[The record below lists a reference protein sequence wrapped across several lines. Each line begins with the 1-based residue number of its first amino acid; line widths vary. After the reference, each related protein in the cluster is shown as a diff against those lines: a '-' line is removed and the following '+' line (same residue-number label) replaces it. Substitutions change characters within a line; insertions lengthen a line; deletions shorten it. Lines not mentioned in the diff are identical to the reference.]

1 MHKLL
6 HILIFLLVFNIY
18 YINLAFSS
26 SYVSA
31 NDFGDKVVITVNAKP
46 DYISSS
52 SGYSQDTASQSVTWV
67 DTNLYTDGDPNG
79 FYFEISGGWNPW
91 GNETNNYNTLC
102 VLETKEPGSQEIGV
116 NGEFDYITSSYMVYK
131 DSTTNLYTKETRDS
145 DIIKPCW
152 LTAGAGLYIGF
163 FGASG
168 FEEPDIVT
176 HMKTVDIV
184 CDPPYNTDKNGD
196 GILTIDEC
204 YADGGN
210 PYNNQAYYKPYTS
223 DQIIGGVRCE
233 ASSFLNDPT
242 KNPNKIKIMDCFE
255 TIDNQTINQA
265 KFTFEAK
272 NLYKNK
278 DKALVG
284 KNERIKFMI
293 YDQYYTDNSG
303 KYEITLDR
311 GISKEKT
318 SGFLLEKIMKTIE
331 EIFSVSYLNDNYSVI
346 NNFKFNI
353 LNILQNNT
361 NILLST
367 LNIKDYKYID
377 ISLFNK
383 AQATTMSS
391 SITEQRITDEED
403 LYQKKVSL
411 IKRFYDYIVYDSVFI
426 KTVKILIML
435 YISFLGLNFAM
446 GGFQY
451 SVKEFMNIILKLVF
465 ILSFLSES
473 GWSIY
478 NEYIV
483 TFFLK
488 GLMGAT
494 TYLINI
500 VNKTYSPNSY
510 IYIPEGTSLSSIFI
524 NIDSSLIFY
533 FNDVI
538 TNKIW
543 SLCFAAWYGIIIVVF
558 IYMTILFF
566 FVKFISST
574 FPIMIAY
581 IELVLGLIIGPVFVS
596 FYLFKETQS
605 FFMNWLA
612 FLGARA
618 ANIFF
623 TVFILTIFAETVK
636 AQFVDLLSFPVYF
649 KELIP
654 SWLQTLSQWAFGV
667 NLSWKVPIPNFSN
680 SKVVDFGVAFIII
693 AKVFGLVQIF
703 SLILNSLPNIVDALV
718 EIKGGKGGSMGQMVG
733 TGNFIDKADAVF
745 ARITGEKKGQTFIKT
760 MESYATPYKPVGK
773 LAEYIFVDKIWGGI
787 KRRSEKNELIK
798 NNLENRKLISAKDE
812 FRAIASKDSRFA
824 SIINDDD
831 ILDKLAKYQLGKT
844 TNLSFSNDKDKQ
856 HLVLE
861 LLKYKT
867 LQDKLGSFENIGKY
881 VHKGKLDLEKFLQD
895 NPDALTE
902 QDKENYR
909 KYINAQLSLIPKFD
923 YYDKLQEVNK
933 LIEQYETAKD
943 EDKEK
948 LMKDI
953 EKNIQY
959 LEQLEYAFKEL
970 QNLSGSEN
978 TPFLMEGVNMEKF
991 GLSGA
996 SDFQTV
1002 AGIGDNF
1009 LGFNGGAA
1017 NIVGNIG
1024 IQLSNTSDEDKE
1036 EKPKTLFSKLD
1047 EMKIGVNYAS
1057 NQLAKSRLKEIE
1069 EQLKDK
1075 SLETAERKDL
1085 LKDRNIYRQNI
1096 LDTNDKLRKYYG
1108 TEKLFTELDEL
1119 TKDLENSKNNNA
1131 DQDKISFITNNRDNV
1146 LKFLQEKLQNGE
1158 ITNEQDIKKLNK
1170 ILEDRS
1176 IEKVKEEKAK
1186 RKEKEEKDTIKE
1198 LKKEEKI
1205 TQDIE
1210 SNIKNLE
1217 KAMQNIQEIKEKQ
1230 KTNKKEIQ
1238 QKENEIKAIEQDF
1251 IHTNKDPDSIK
1262 RNTQCIRDIDM
1273 FKKNIRERREKIARL
1288 KQESK
1293 DIQEQLESLEN
1304 LRNNGIREQDIIGKK
1319 FKNEKIK
1326 EILRNNGKV
1335 TNKDLNNEIQKL
1347 NKKNSEIQKTI
1358 QKEQTSLESDKIIL
1372 NSKISEIEK
1381 QLSKEQF
1388 QKYKTLHDELHEL
1401 KKTEKSLSQELKQKE
1416 KEYEK
1421 YIKNTKENK
1430 SKTHEERLQEE
1441 HERQNQ
1447 KLKEIQKRLDKA
1459 SAKYKNLIKNKKD
1472 KDDLKEFL
1480 SNEQKNIKE
1489 EKDSIERQ
1497 IKEIEASK
1505 VLSDIDKETK
1515 RKQLNQEKENIEK
1528 WEKQLNDYIDTN
1540 NKIKELKEKQQRIQT
1555 RIENNSI
1562 KVELNKLDKEEKEY
1576 RELYN
1581 TEKITK
1587 ETLNEKIKEIEAN
1600 REKLKAKEEYKELQ
1614 KQEEEIKNIQ
1624 KQLEELKNKR
1634 TEQRDP
1640 IMDKFKQYQEEEER
1654 KRKEEEEKKRQEEER
1669 KKKEKEERK
1678 RQEEEKKRK
1687 EKEERKRQEEEKK
1700 RKEEEERKRKE
1711 EEKVRKQKEEEEN
1724 KVYKKELKE
1733 NQQQIEQN
1741 KNKIEQ
1747 LQKKLAKLEGEVSKY
1762 DEKQIRKELS
1772 ELKNNPLLKKR
1783 KELKQKYKEIKV
1795 SEDKQEEKKKILKEL
1810 KNIKS
1815 ESERINQQ
1823 IESKNKQLSVI
1834 KKYNKSKELLNNLN
1848 KENKVLEKKQVL
1860 IKKNLRLKTD
1870 KDNIEQDIAKID
1882 ERIKLSN
1889 MIIQKQEE
1897 LSNIKK
1903 SLEEKGVS
1911 KLPKTVE
1918 QYKKS
1923 QITNIEQ
1930 EIKKYEELL
1939 KKPQDI
1945 RNDREEHIIKN
1956 TQKIDEIS
1964 KSTTIKDKDNQIQNL
1979 KKINEILATDMLE
1992 AENQIRNYQTLLSS
2006 KKAELKQKEEIKKE
2020 IEKYFQ
2026 SKKELDDLKNNPM
2039 YTTKTLEEQN
2049 KERSQ
2054 KNEEIK
2060 NIDNKIKNTKD
2071 NLEITTERERIIREI
2086 REIKAEKEDLKKSET
2101 AKGATE
2107 EEIKNSQEYIE
2118 LNSNLERLNQR
2129 LQDIKDFQIK
2139 VQETKEFKQRYKSKS
2154 NTENLENYMKAKKEK
2169 QEQREKIIND
2179 IQTERSGIPVKEPTA
2194 KPEIKKEKKREEIK
2208 DQEIQL
2214 SNNSGKIRSNK
2225 QQIEKLKNN
2234 LEYLETRISKYN
2246 EERIKDDLFR
2256 LEKQLAINNT
2266 NKNKLE
2272 KTLSK
2277 SNKAK
2282 DQETIKKQEKILEK
2296 LEDIDTKN
2304 KSIEEKINSRN
2315 KKLAEIRDYRKQTME
2330 LENLTQN
2337 TEILEKKQAI
2347 FNKSKQLTEQKEQAQ
2362 KELITIKQDID
2373 KRLELSETISLKQ
2386 AELLDREYTLK
2397 EKGLD
2402 SIPKENKYESKFDT
2416 SKLQKYI
2423 DNYKDSLSMEETNK
2437 SNYLSQIEQN
2447 KKFIE
2452 NTKNNTSL
2460 PDVNK
2465 QQTIAYYEELNKEL
2479 LKKESEATKRID
2491 EYEYKIN
2498 SKQEEIKQREAIKEE
2513 LREYY
2518 ELKNEIEALKKT
2530 PGYTSTTFNEQK
2542 KQEEEKIKEIKN
2554 IDTRMTNLQDNLE
2567 IVNERERILKEIQE
2581 IKQNQKELEDKVI
2594 NDIDEKIREN
2604 KWQQSV
2610 NQKEYDKLD
2619 ATIITTED
2627 QDKRSEELK
2636 EINYNLQ
2643 QELTQLEDNKKMTK
2657 QTIESSPEYI
2667 QFNNELEKL
2676 NQRLEDIQN
2685 FQQKVQE
2692 TKEYKQQY
2700 NSTHN
2705 DEDLENYRNAKAEK
2719 QRQRDELIK
2728 KIHEEKSGTPEAETV
2743 YSDSSS
2749 STPFSDSKPAETPV
2763 DKPIEKPIEELK
2775 PYDTSKPLEEPSIK
2789 PETRDE
2795 KPEGKPV
2802 NPEVEKTEDLS
2813 NTNMEK
2819 REDIKNDINK
2829 NPFNLDDND
2838 INTRDLEKPSF
2849 SSSTDLGMEELKP
2862 ETKPAKTSTETPVDK
2877 PIEKPIEEPKLGDTS
2892 KPLEELSIKPETR
2905 DEKPEYKPI
2914 EEPKEERINDFKEE
2928 KVDTSK
2934 NETVTTIENPLG
2946 KEKPDIDDLYMST
2959 HMEPESKIE
2968 ENTTMG
2974 DTIKKEPSSSSG
2986 DDMNIDMYFNELG
2999 MEQNSPTN
3007 TASPVN
3013 NETLTQTDNFE
3024 LNNSNTHT
3032 YTSTNET
3039 TFEQEKMNI
3048 PETSTNIDPELQQL
3062 SSSIFNPTIE
3072 QKDKSSPVYLD
3083 ESINAPENIDE
3094 PMFNMG
3100 TNQEKPL
3107 YDSSYMHTNN
3117 SRDSETINIFSD
3129 NLDNQSN
3136 YSNSYEPVPD
3146 IHNPVKENTPVFE
3159 TQEEQQFESQP
3170 IEDITTTQSKNNLDL
3185 QTERNLDN
3193 DFDNYYQPDQ
3203 NASTQTQSVESTN
3216 NTQNDYNL
3224 DQNSNSKTLVF
3235 ETPIELSIDTEDNST
3250 SSEGIKLDSNTQS
3263 SDSHLDMQSP
3273 EIKEEETISTDSSY
3287 THSTQSELD
3296 SDISK
3301 EPKTYEKYEPEE
3313 INFELDK
3320 SNDSKVIQEETQDNI
3335 KEEKID
3341 TTIDNKPSNSKGDN
3355 MDIDLNDL
3363 IMEQDSSTNT
3373 MPSFDN
3379 EIPTRI
3385 DNTEL
3390 ETSSTSPLYD
3400 STPETYVSSTPTKE
3414 ETIAFETQAEQ
3425 PLESPSTIV
3434 EQPFESSYTSMEKS
3448 LDSSST
3454 PIENP
3459 AKSPDNSMAESIFGP
3474 KKEPDP
3480 LFDSLEN
3487 TRTEDK
3493 EQNKTPM
3500 DYTGNTLNKQEDEY
3514 IAPSTLNE
3522 ALQYSMSNDSHYA
3535 TIQQDFNQIKDILT
3549 DNTYRYNPNDDFTP
3563 IIDVLEQE
3571 YKNIKDNTEKQ
3582 KFAKKVTDKLNEYY
3596 FTHEEESDIDLAN
3609 FMNDLKESGFIHDSS
3624 TNTDSEDKK

>member
-2862 ETKPAKTSTETPVDK
+2862 ETKPAETPVDK

-2892 KPLEELSIKPETR
+2892 KSLEEPSIKPETR

-2928 KVDTSK
+2928 KVDTAK
-2934 NETVTTIENPLG
+2934 DETVITIENPLG
-2946 KEKPDIDDLYMST
+2946 KEKPDIDNLYMST

-2968 ENTTMG
+2968 ENATI
-2974 DTIKKEPSSSSG
+2974 DNTIKKGPSSSSG

-3024 LNNSNTHT
+3024 LNNSSTPT
-3032 YTSTNET
+3032 YTSTNEA
-3039 TFEQEKMNI
+3039 TFEQEKINI
-3048 PETSTNIDPELQQL
+3048 PETSININPELQQL
-3062 SSSIFNPTIE
+3062 SNSIFDPTIE
-3072 QKDKSSPVYLD
+3072 QKDKSSPTYSD
-3083 ESINAPENIDE
+3083 ESIIGPENVGDLT
-3094 PMFNMG
+3094 FD
-3100 TNQEKPL
+3100 TRLNQ
-3107 YDSSYMHTNN
+3107 D
-3117 SRDSETINIFSD
+3117 
-3129 NLDNQSN
+3129 QSN
-3136 YSNSYEPVPD
+3136 DNTTAELTNMFSSDLNNQTNYNNTFESTPE
-3146 IHNPVKENTPVFE
+3146 INTPN
-3159 TQEEQQFESQP
+3159 
-3170 IEDITTTQSKNNLDL
+3170 K
-3185 QTERNLDN
+3185 DN
-3193 DFDNYYQPDQ
+3193 
-3203 NASTQTQSVESTN
+3203 
-3216 NTQNDYNL
+3216 
-3224 DQNSNSKTLVF
+3224 TLIF
-3235 ETPIELSIDTEDNST
+3235 ETPIELSIDTEDNS
-3250 SSEGIKLDSNTQS
+3250 SSLEGVKLDSNTQS
-3263 SDSHLDMQSP
+3263 FDSHLDIQSP
-3273 EIKEEETISTDSSY
+3273 EIKEEETLSTDSSY
-3287 THSTQSELD
+3287 TYSTQSELD

-3320 SNDSKVIQEETQDNI
+3320 SNDSKTIQEETQGNI
-3335 KEEKID
+3335 NEEKID
-3341 TTIDNKPSNSKGDN
+3341 TVIDNKPSNSKGDN

-3390 ETSSTSPLYD
+3390 ETPTTSPLYD
-3400 STPETYVSSTPTKE
+3400 STPETYVSPTPTKE
-3414 ETIAFETQAEQ
+3414 ETITFETQTEQ
-3425 PLESPSTIV
+3425 PFESPSTKV

-3500 DYTGNTLNKQEDEY
+3500 DYTSDTLNKQEDEY
-3514 IAPSTLNE
+3514 IAPNTLNE

-3563 IIDVLEQE
+3563 ITDLLEQE
-3571 YKNIKDNTEKQ
+3571 YQNIKDNTEKQ
-3582 KFAKKVTDKLNEYY
+3582 KFAKKVADKLNEYY
-3596 FTHEEESDIDLAN
+3596 FTHEEESNIDLAN
-3609 FMNDLKESGFIHDSS
+3609 FMNDLKESGFINNSS
-3624 TNTDSEDKK
+3624 KNTDSEDKK